1 MVLGD
6 ELRLSYY
13 RQLGNIDGD
22 HGVYLVQDIRDNKVR
37 VKKVLPVY
45 DLGVYQYLMA
55 HPMDHIPKI
64 FELVEDGDVL
74 ILIEE
79 YIPGD
84 TLQQILDTRGPLPE
98 AEVMDIAIA
107 LCRILEQLHGCCPP
121 IVNRDIKPSN
131 IMLTGDGVV
140 KLLDMNA
147 AKRYDPRRE
156 KDTVLIGTQGYAAP
170 EQYGFG
176 ASSVLT
182 DVYSMGVLLRV
193 LLTGRLTGGWIP
205 NAKLHRILE
214 RCTQLDP
221 RDRYQSVRA
230 LEEALVAL
238 RSGRKPEP
246 AVGKRRYLPPGFRSR
261 DPLVW
266 IVATMGYLFLLMVCF
281 SLDVEGAGWAET
293 LCYRVMLALAA
304 VAMVLFSGNYLG
316 VQSYV
321 VLTRAKNLLL
331 RLPGIILVDFLI
343 LVAWVVSM
351 AALGAAFFR

>member
-13 RQLGNIDGD
+13 RQIGDIDPD

-45 DLGVYQYLMA
+45 DLGVYRYLMS
-55 HPMDHIPKI
+55 HPIRHIPKI

-84 TLQQILDTRGPLPE
+84 TLQQILDAGRLLPE
-98 AEVMDIAIA
+98 AEVVRIGVGV
-107 LCRILEQLHGCCPP
+107 CQILEQLHGCCPP

-131 IMLTGDGVV
+131 IMITGDGVV

-193 LLTGRLTGGWIP
+193 LLTGRLSGGPIP
-205 NAKLHRILE
+205 NVRLLRIVE

-221 RDRYQSVRA
+221 KMRYQSVHD
-230 LEEALVAL
+230 LKEALAGLETDRRPV
-238 RSGRKPEP
+238 
-246 AVGKRRYLPPGFRSR
+246 VGKRKYLPPGFRAGG
-261 DPLVW
+261 PLRW
-266 IVATMGYLFLLMVCF
+266 LVATMGYLLLFMLCF
-281 SLDVEGAGWAET
+281 TLEMEGAGPAQT
-293 LCYRVMLALAA
+293 VCYRVSLAFAA
-304 VAMVLFSGNYLG
+304 MAMVLFSGNYLG
-316 VQSYV
+316 VQSRV
-321 VLTRAKNLLL
+321 VLTRPKNLLL
-331 RLPGIILVDFLI
+331 RLPGIIVVDVLI
-343 LVAWVVSM
+343 LMAWVITM
-351 AALGAAFFR
+351 AFFMTLFFG